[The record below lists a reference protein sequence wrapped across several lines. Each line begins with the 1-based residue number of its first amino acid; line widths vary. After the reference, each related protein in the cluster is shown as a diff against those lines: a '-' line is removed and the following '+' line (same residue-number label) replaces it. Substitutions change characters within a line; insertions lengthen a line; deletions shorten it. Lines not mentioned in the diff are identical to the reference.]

1 MPELPEVET
10 VRRGL
15 APVLEGQRLERVQ
28 IRRADLRFPFPDGFG
43 QRLTG
48 RTVTSVGRRAKY
60 LLIELDDE
68 TILISHLGM
77 SGSFRIYPENPPE
90 LDKHDHVVF
99 GTSEGQEIRYNDP
112 RRFGFMILTTRAELA
127 DHKMLHKIG
136 PEPVFP
142 GLDAKQLAARL
153 AGRAAPIKAAL
164 LDQTVIAG
172 IGNIYACE
180 ALFNAGISPKRKAAS
195 IKGARVDR
203 LATAIKD
210 VLMKAIDA
218 GGSSLKDH
226 RQPSGELGY
235 FQHEFHVYGRTG
247 EPCPNCGDGVTI
259 KQMTQSGRSTF
270 FCSRCQR

>member
-28 IRRADLRFPFPDGFG
+28 TRRADLRFPFPDGFG

-48 RTVTSVGRRAKY
+48 RTVKSVGRRAKF
-60 LLIELDDE
+60 LLIGLDDE
-68 TILISHLGM
+68 TVLISHLGM
-77 SGSFRIYPENPPE
+77 SGSFRIYPKDPPE

-99 GTSEGQEIRYNDP
+99 VTSEGQEVRYNDP
-112 RRFGFMILTTRAELA
+112 RRFGFMELTTKSEMPE
-127 DHKMLHKIG
+127 HKMLNKLG

-142 GLDAKQLAARL
+142 GLDGPALAARL

-164 LDQTVIAG
+164 LDQSVIAG

-180 ALFNAGISPKRKAAS
+180 ALFNARISPKRKAAS
-195 IKGARVDR
+195 IKGTRADR
-203 LATAIKD
+203 LAKAIKD
-210 VLMKAIDA
+210 VLIKAIDA

-247 EPCPNCGDGVTI
+247 DACPACGGGATI

-270 FCSRCQR
+270 FCSQCQR

>member
-48 RTVTSVGRRAKY
+48 RTVKSVGRRAKY
-60 LLIELDDE
+60 LLIALDDE
-68 TILISHLGM
+68 TVLISHLGM
-77 SGSFRIYPENPPE
+77 SGSFRIYLEDAPE

-99 GTSEGQEIRYNDP
+99 VTSDGKEVRYNDP
-112 RRFGFMILTTRAELA
+112 RRFGFMELTTTSELA

-142 GLDAKQLAARL
+142 GIDGKELAARL
-153 AGRAAPIKAAL
+153 SGRAAPIKAAL
-164 LDQTVIAG
+164 LDQSVIAG

-195 IKGARVDR
+195 IKGARAAK
-203 LATAIKD
+203 LATAIKE
-210 VLMKAIDA
+210 VLLKAIDA

-247 EPCPNCGDGVTI
+247 DPCPKCGDGVTI
-259 KQMTQSGRSTF
+259 KQMVQSGRSTF